1 MVSARRDKMKEKA
14 KEYLQFMNEKIYSQ
28 LSYAEAKHA
37 VLSGLVGAALFA
49 LIGVI
54 IDIGDLG
61 LCWLQII
68 LGVMAASMVATLIV
82 SLASFYPFNKTLNPN
97 RKYNLF
103 FYGDL
108 AKICNGAEYIEKIDD
123 IEDGVVQL
131 AEQNIL
137 LSKIIMR
144 KHNMFVIALNLLFA
158 SIFLPYYLGLIVFV
172 LIRQIKKLKNR
183 SKNRNLE
190 REF

>member
-1 MVSARRDKMKEKA
+1 MVSVRRGKMKEKT

-28 LSYAEAKHA
+28 LSYAEAKNT

-97 RKYNLF
+97 RKYNFF
-103 FYGDL
+103 FYGDI

-123 IEDGVVQL
+123 IEDGSVQL

-137 LSKIIMR
+137 ISKIIMR

-158 SIFLPYYLGLIVFV
+158 SIFLPYYLVLIVF
-172 LIRQIKKLKNR
+172 LIMHQIKKLKKVNK
-183 SKNRNLE
+183 SYN
-190 REF
+190 